1 MTMTKFLGRYSE
13 IFYALLRI
21 VAGWCFLLHGTD
33 KLFGW
38 PGGGEP
44 VPITSL
50 YGLAGIIELV
60 GGLLI
65 LLGLFASWAAFIA
78 SGEMAVAY
86 WMAHVGGVEDFLFPL
101 VNRGESAVLFCF
113 LFLYVAAKGAGK
125 LSVASALNKPGL
137 S

>member
-1 MTMTKFLGRYSE
+1 MTKFLGRYSE

-21 VAGWCFLLHGTD
+21 VAGWCFLLHGSA

-44 VPITSL
+44 VEIASKM
-50 YGLAGIIELV
+50 GLAGIIELV
-60 GGLLI
+60 GGALI
-65 LLGLFASWAAFIA
+65 LLGLFASVAAFIA

-86 WMAHVGGVEDFLFPL
+86 WTVHVGGVQDFLFPL
-101 VNRGESAVLFCF
+101 VNQGESAVLFCF